1 MQRAKADSERL
12 AELHRQL
19 RQALDAGAWDALGA
33 VSAGIGELLAVLP
46 ADALLDQQARQ
57 NKQRLQVLHAEALE
71 RCKAECSRLR
81 EVLHS
86 HTEHA
91 EGRSAYMQVDSLGGG
106 A

>member
-1 MQRAKADSERL
+1 MQRAKADRERL
-12 AELHRQL
+12 AAVHQQL
-19 RQALDAGAWDALGA
+19 RQALDEGDWDALGVA
-33 VSAGIGELLAVLP
+33 SAAIAELLRLLP
-46 ADALLDQQARQ
+46 ADADLDQQARQ
-57 NKQRLQVLHAEALE
+57 IKQRLQVLHAEALN
-71 RCKAECSRLR
+71 RCKAECGRLR